1 MVQWLSMGPESTRD
15 VPSYRVTFFF
25 GPEPVEGQPDVL
37 ACVFNVKKRSW
48 KAGIQVSVELST
60 SQLSILRQK
69 IRLADRLAK
78 SLTALDPH
86 ERPHYQERIADFF
99 AQAVC
104 WCKLDLKLQMGLTQ
118 ENQRIQADELT
129 TELNQE
135 TSNRADYILAYILG
149 ELDLAP
155 HHPVNIEVHEGL
167 HSAANLL

>member
-1 MVQWLSMGPESTRD
+1 MVPESNRD

-25 GPEPVEGQPDVL
+25 GPEPVEGRPAVL

-48 KAGIQVSVELST
+48 KAGIQISVEMST
-60 SQLSILRQK
+60 DQLAGLQQK
-69 IRLADRLAK
+69 MRLADRLAK

-86 ERPHYQERIADFF
+86 ERPHYQERIEDFF

-104 WCKLDLKLQMGLTQ
+104 WRKLDLRLQAGVAQ

-129 TELNQE
+129 IELDQE
-135 TSNRADYILAYILG
+135 AGSRADYVLAYILG

-155 HHPVNIEVHEGL
+155 DRSVP
-167 HSAANLL
+167 SSC